1 MRRKTDFYSQ
11 EEKSLETV
19 NKIMEKHMDLFRQDK
34 VRQEV
39 IAQKQAEMKAK
50 SETALPK
57 QVITE
62 GATIEEIDDDEAKKL
77 ELQALFA
84 KQ

>member
-39 IAQKQAEMKAK
+39 IAQK
-50 SETALPK
+50 
-57 QVITE
+57 
-62 GATIEEIDDDEAKKL
+62 
-77 ELQALFA
+77 
-84 KQ
+84 

>member
-1 MRRKTDFYSQ
+1 
-11 EEKSLETV
+11 
-19 NKIMEKHMDLFRQDK
+19 MDLFRQDK